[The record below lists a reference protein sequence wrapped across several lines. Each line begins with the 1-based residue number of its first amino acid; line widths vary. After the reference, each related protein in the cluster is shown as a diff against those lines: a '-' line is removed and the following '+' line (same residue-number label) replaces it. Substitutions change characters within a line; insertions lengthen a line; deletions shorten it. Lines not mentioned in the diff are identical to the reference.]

1 MSVAKTKSSDKPC
14 AAEILAAG
22 EQLRQLADQLQGFV
36 NSAAQEGESFDKVE
50 RSVFRSVLEIGK
62 SAMALFVSLQGHGD
76 LGPSVN
82 TEDDKRVVHVHD
94 PLYFRHP

>member
-1 MSVAKTKSSDKPC
+1 MSVAKTKSSNKPC
-14 AAEILAAG
+14 AAEIL
-22 EQLRQLADQLQGFV
+22 LQGFV
-36 NSAAQEGESFDKVE
+36 NSAAQEGESFDTVE
-50 RSVFRSVLEIGK
+50 RSVFCSVLEIGK

>member
-36 NSAAQEGESFDKVE
+36 NSAAQEGESF
-50 RSVFRSVLEIGK
+50 GK
-62 SAMALFVSLQGHGD
+62 LKLIVGVVSLAF
-76 LGPSVN
+76 LGPSCRCQTSGERPIHLN
-82 TEDDKRVVHVHD
+82 DER
-94 PLYFRHP
+94 